1 MGHGDHELAAHLLGP
16 PCTLLPA
23 AAAAFVGIRAYA
35 EFELLAHQSARMQAT
50 MQAAMAD
57 LATLHLDR
65 PLASNDLGA
74 ALYAVAI

>member
-1 MGHGDHELAAHLLGP
+1 
-16 PCTLLPA
+16 
-23 AAAAFVGIRAYA
+23 
-35 EFELLAHQSARMQAT
+35 MQAT